1 MKFPNPE
8 EKGAL
13 DLAIA
18 TADRRNLTLILASDP
33 DADRFAAAE
42 RLPSGGWHIFTG
54 NQLGVLFAAHIFGK
68 RKSEGENIE
77 TLAMLTSTVS
87 TQMLQ
92 AMASAEGFH
101 YEETLTGFKWLGN
114 QALVLEERGYDAAY
128 AFEEAIGYMFS
139 PVVHDKDGIA
149 AASIFAT
156 MARQLA
162 QEGFTVYQKLDQL
175 FRKYGYFETAN
186 SYFVSPD
193 PTSIKIAFA
202 GIRGLG
208 SPHPKKL
215 GNRHITRWRDLT
227 EGFDSATEGGVPVL
241 PVSKDSEMI
250 TCELED
256 NIRFTVRASGTEPK
270 IKSKTRYHHIHI
282 SAASH
287 T

>member
-1 MKFPNPE
+1 
-8 EKGAL
+8 
-13 DLAIA
+13 
-18 TADRRNLTLILASDP
+18 
-33 DADRFAAAE
+33 
-42 RLPSGGWHIFTG
+42 
-54 NQLGVLFAAHIFGK
+54 
-68 RKSEGENIE
+68 
-77 TLAMLTSTVS
+77 MLTSTVS

-114 QALVLEERGYDAAY
+114 RALALEEYGYDAAY

-149 AASIFAT
+149 AASIFVT

-175 FRKYGYFETAN
+175 FKKYGYFETAN

-193 PTSIKIAFA
+193 PTSIKITFA
-202 GIRGLG
+202 SIRGLG
-208 SPHPKKL
+208 SPYPKKL
-215 GNRHITRWRDLT
+215 GNRQITRWRDLT
-227 EGFDSATEGGVPVL
+227 EGFDSATSGGVPVL

-256 NIRFTVRASGTEPK
+256 NIRFTVRASGTEPR
-270 IKSKTRYHHIHI
+270 IKSKTRYHRGHI

-287 T
+287 IIYPNKTNATMSSVYRVQGRQPGKG